1 MFVLVMSPEKNEEF
15 LVKVME
21 NDIGELNI
29 ITTYFIEEATVFETE
44 KDALE
49 FKHDYSLRAW
59 TKEL

>member
-15 LVKVME
+15 LVKVTE

-44 KDALE
+44 EDALE
-49 FKHDYSLRAW
+49 FKHDYGLRVW

>member
-15 LVKVME
+15 LVKVTE
-21 NDIGELNI
+21 NDVGELNI

-49 FKHDYSLRAW
+49 FKHDYGLRVW
-59 TKEL
+59 VKEL